1 MQDATVVDGIED
13 ITDTLDQFVVGKSTE
28 TLSTNQY
35 NL

>member
-13 ITDTLDQFVVGKSTE
+13 ITDTLDKFVVGKNTE
-28 TLSTNQY
+28 KLNTEQY